1 MKRNILIFI
10 ILLTITSSCEKI
22 ELKTAD
28 NDIPV
33 VESYI
38 TPGNDILVSIFK
50 QLVFDSDDTTIQ
62 PIDNLAIRVSDGESW
77 FGLTN
82 TGDGIYK
89 SSEIE
94 ILAEMDYYLEFEYNN
109 LLVTSETFIPTK
121 PVGFE
126 TSSTTIE
133 AFTFSFEGGGFPTEM
148 PEMPESTTLSWL
160 NANNDY
166 HMIVVENTENDPQI
180 INEPSDDFD
189 RPQRSFRS
197 TPIQGSSQ
205 DLSPMSFSYYGA
217 HRVILY
223 KLNPEY
229 AALYEQIGSSSLDI
243 VAPPTNIINGLGIF
257 TGINSDTLYVNV
269 VEQ

>member
-10 ILLTITSSCEKI
+10 ILLAITSSCEKI

-33 VESYI
+33 IESYI
-38 TPGNDILVSIFK
+38 TPGNKILVTIFK
-50 QLVFDSDDTTIQ
+50 QLVFDSGDTTNQ
-62 PIDNLAIRVSDGESW
+62 PIDNLNIRVSDGETW

-82 TGDGIYK
+82 TGEGIYE

-94 ILAEMDYYLEFEYNN
+94 ILAESDYYLEFEYND

-121 PVGFE
+121 PEGFE
-126 TSSTTIE
+126 TSITTIE
-133 AFTFSFEGGGFPTEM
+133 AFTFSFGGGGFQTER
-148 PEMPESTTLSWL
+148 PESATLLWL
-160 NANNDY
+160 NPNGDY
-166 HMIVVENTENDPQI
+166 HMIVVENTETDPQL
-180 INEPSDDFD
+180 INESTGDFE

-197 TPIQGSSQ
+197 TPIQGTSRE
-205 DLSPMSFSYYGA
+205 LSPMSFSYYGA
-217 HRVILY
+217 HSVILY

-243 VAPPTNIINGLGIF
+243 VAPPTNVINGLGIF